1 MERFA
6 CNSTNFRVS
15 NGYCQLCPHLYIFKL
30 LELIYVF
37 SLFSNHGAAL
47 AGLYLVPKMVVYPT
61 SCFCK
66 HMQTATSEVVQG
78 SYIPTADAEQQIKL
92 TVFHF

>member
-1 MERFA
+1 MESFA
-6 CNSTNFRVS
+6 SSSTNFRMVIVS
-15 NGYCQLCPHLYIFKL
+15 FVLISIFFFFKF

-37 SLFSNHGAAL
+37 SSFSNHGAAL
-47 AGLYLVPKMVVYPT
+47 AGLYAVPKMVVYPT
-61 SCFCK
+61 SCFCR